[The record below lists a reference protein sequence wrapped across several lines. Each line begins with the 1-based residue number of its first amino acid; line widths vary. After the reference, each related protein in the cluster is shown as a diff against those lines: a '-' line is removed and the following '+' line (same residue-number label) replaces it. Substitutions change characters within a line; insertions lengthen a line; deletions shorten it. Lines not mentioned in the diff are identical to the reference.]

1 MLLFLDHRRKAP
13 PQANSGGPCFCG
25 IKHIT
30 TPLCCTQRRAQ
41 LQIEEAIDAAMK
53 YTNFNDIPLLL
64 SVDQLTEVLGIG
76 RNTAYQLVRSEK
88 IKSIRIGRIIRIPR
102 ENIKEFF
109 M

>member
-1 MLLFLDHRRKAP
+1 MVAVPVFVVSNILRRPSA
-13 PQANSGGPCFCG
+13 ARSRG
-25 IKHIT
+25 
-30 TPLCCTQRRAQ
+30 AQ
-41 LQIEEAIDAAMK
+41 LQIEEAIDAVMK

-88 IKSIRIGRIIRIPR
+88 IKCIRIGRTIKIPR

>member
-1 MLLFLDHRRKAP
+1 MVSNILRRPSA
-13 PQANSGGPCFCG
+13 ARSRG
-25 IKHIT
+25 
-30 TPLCCTQRRAQ
+30 AQ
-41 LQIEEAIDAAMK
+41 FQIEEVIDTAMK

-64 SVDQLTEVLGIG
+64 SVEQLTEVLGIG

>member
-1 MLLFLDHRRKAP
+1 MVSNILRRPSA
-13 PQANSGGPCFCG
+13 ARSRG
-25 IKHIT
+25 
-30 TPLCCTQRRAQ
+30 AQ
-41 LQIEEAIDAAMK
+41 LQIEEAIDAVMK